1 MLHESSNGPAQ
12 NVQTRMPFWL
22 RRLKFS
28 SRKLVV
34 RLERIK
40 LRGSRKF
47 REINLNFP
55 VEQEVWKALKRRFK
69 APKSSK
75 RLAKTAGKDADNK
88 SRNYISDDEFRDQ
101 IADKKDLMRT
111 EKLKRRINL
120 EPFGRGRKMKK
131 MKPNGED
138 LLGLPGR
145 LSNSPSLCLLHLSSL
160 EEMRGSCWQARSQEL
175 LQLEPVGQEPGG

>member
-1 MLHESSNGPAQ
+1 MLNHERTKGPAQ

-47 REINLNFP
+47 REINLNCP
-55 VEQEVWKALKRRFK
+55 VQQEVWKALKRRFK
-69 APKSSK
+69 APKSSI
-75 RLAKTAGKDADNK
+75 RLGKTAGKDADNK
-88 SRNYISDDEFRDQ
+88 SRNYISDDQFRDQ
-101 IADKKDLMRT
+101 IADKTDLMRT

-120 EPFGRGRKMKK
+120 EPFGCGRKMK
-131 MKPNGED
+131 MTNGED
-138 LLGLPGR
+138 LLSLPGR
-145 LSNSPSLCLLHLSSL
+145 LCHSPSLCWLHLSSL
-160 EEMRGSCWQARSQEL
+160 EEMRSSCWQARSQEV
-175 LQLEPVGQEPGG
+175 LQLEPGGQEPGG